1 MTVKIHN
8 GKPQVP
14 VTGTRPERTRKEPDK
29 TGAATVA
36 AGDKVKISTF
46 ARKAAEIKS
55 GDILNDPARAQK
67 IAELKQ
73 QIADG
78 TYNPDPHKVA
88 ESLLKYLREQG

>member
-1 MTVKIHN
+1 
-8 GKPQVP
+8 
-14 VTGTRPERTRKEPDK
+14 
-29 TGAATVA
+29 
-36 AGDKVKISTF
+36 
-46 ARKAAEIKS
+46 
-55 GDILNDPARAQK
+55 QK